1 MGTSIWSGANLLS
14 ILLMWL
20 WGIKGNRK
28 NWKVLSLQ
36 LRRLLSELIVTNREG
51 IKPRS
56 LRIGLYIQESSGI
69 SRMRQVLIYWQL
81 SKWGVVWSNCI
92 TVSVNWSQLLSP
104 HKAKMFPLLS
114 WPHSTQKKK
123 IYLAAQPV
131 IKNFIFEKVQI
142 TTWNY
147 EKCLQR
153 KTFKQIFDTWSL
165 KGTGSQQGMTIT

>member
-69 SRMRQVLIYWQL
+69 SRMRQVLIY
-81 SKWGVVWSNCI
+81 
-92 TVSVNWSQLLSP
+92 
-104 HKAKMFPLLS
+104 
-114 WPHSTQKKK
+114 
-123 IYLAAQPV
+123 
-131 IKNFIFEKVQI
+131 
-142 TTWNY
+142 
-147 EKCLQR
+147 
-153 KTFKQIFDTWSL
+153 
-165 KGTGSQQGMTIT
+165 